1 MFSLK
6 IENAK
11 GELFELTHDTQN
23 YAIIGVQGL
32 TPPVTAVNTS
42 TGGTLDGTFHNL
54 SRVEQRNIVITIHL
68 NGDIERNRQNL
79 YKVFNLKKPCMIYF
93 RNENRDVKIKG
104 YVETLEGDLFEN
116 GETIQISI
124 ICPRPY
130 FEDANTIYTELSKIL
145 KIFQFPFA
153 LSEPVEMASITEYP
167 QCSVIN
173 TGDVECGCLI
183 DVEIDE
189 AVTNLNLYNTTK
201 QEYLS
206 FEYEFA
212 ANDEVIIST
221 ISGEMFAK
229 LIRNGTEINLLNYIK
244 NNSTWFK
251 LEVGEN
257 IFTFSVTSGSVDSVS
272 MQFITANLY
281 GGV

>member
-32 TPPVTAVNTS
+32 TPPATAVNTS
-42 TGGTLDGTFHNL
+42 TGGILDGTFHNL

-68 NGDIERNRQNL
+68 NGDIEKNRQNL
-79 YKVFNLKKPCMIYF
+79 YKVFNLKKPCMIFF

-130 FEDANTIYTELSKIL
+130 FEDLNELYTQLSKIV
-145 KIFQFPFA
+145 KMFEFPFFRDVPEVIA
-153 LSEPVEMASITEYP
+153 EITEYP
-167 QCSVIN
+167 QCSIIN
-173 TGDVECGCLI
+173 SGDVECGCVI
-183 DVEIDE
+183 DIEIDD
-189 AVTNLNLYNTTK
+189 AVTDLNIYNTTK

-206 FEYEFA
+206 FAYEFSGG
-212 ANDEVIIST
+212 DEIIIST
-221 ISGEMFAK
+221 VSGNMYAK
-229 LIRNGTEINLLNYIK
+229 LIRNGSEINLLNYIK
-244 NNSTWFK
+244 NGSTWFK

-257 IFTFSVTSGSVDSVS
+257 IFTFSVTSGNVDSVS
-272 MQFITANLY
+272 MIFATSNLY

>member
-6 IENAK
+6 IKNAK

-32 TPPVTAVNTS
+32 TPPATAVNTS

-54 SRVEQRNIVITIHL
+54 SRLEQRNIVITIHL
-68 NGDIERNRQNL
+68 RGDIEANRQHL
-79 YKVFNLKKPCMIYF
+79 YKVFNLKKPCEIQF
-93 RNENRDVKIKG
+93 RNENRNVKIIG

-116 GETIQISI
+116 GETIQVSI

-130 FEDANTIYTELSKIL
+130 FEDMETIYTELSKIL
-145 KIFQFPFA
+145 KLFSFPF
-153 LSEPVEMASITEYP
+153 EIETPVEMATITDYP
-167 QCSVIN
+167 QCVVVN

-189 AVTNLNLYNTTK
+189 AVTDLNIYNTTK
-201 QEYLS
+201 QEFLS
-206 FEYEFA
+206 FEYEFS

-244 NNSTWFK
+244 RGSAWFK

-257 IFTFSVTSGSVDSVS
+257 IFTFSVTSGSVDNVS
-272 MQFITANLY
+272 MQFTTANLY